1 MNVTKRFLL
10 MAKKKNYHECLTT
23 PLETGIRNFNN
34 VAKFYLYYAP
44 NLDTAQSKIKIESMG
59 GEIIFDYMLKE
70 TGLKDK
76 YKVLTKIQP
85 TSWKK
90 YELDNDIIDFE
101 KSAVI
106 MKKMK
111 NESCLQA
118 LLRHIRNALAHGY
131 IYVWKKKKGNY
142 ILFVDY
148 DSAGANKKCTAK
160 ILVSMSILEKWKE
173 IIEHQIGNI

>member
-1 MNVTKRFLL
+1 
-10 MAKKKNYHECLTT
+10 
-23 PLETGIRNFNN
+23 
-34 VAKFYLYYAP
+34 
-44 NLDTAQSKIKIESMG
+44 MG

-70 TGLKDK
+70 TRLKYK

-148 DSAGANKKCTAK
+148 DSSGLNKKRR
-160 ILVSMSILEKWKE
+160 L
-173 IIEHQIGNI
+173 